1 MNILVTGGSGF
12 VGINLLE
19 ELLYHGHR
27 VFNYDRQPLLRQ
39 AEESLG
45 EMVSHYHWVEGDVLD
60 GVRIRETLQRCK
72 IDTVIHTA
80 VITADEAHER
90 RGMRSTF
97 EINCCGTIEMLQAA
111 VECGVSRFVYVSS
124 IALYGNTAHCAEK
137 LTEDMTNL
145 MPQTLYEISKFASEK
160 IALRYKALYGLDLT
174 SVRLGDV
181 FGPWERPTG
190 VRNLMSAPYQTLKMA
205 IQGQTAVLP
214 RPNRTNW
221 VYSRDVARAICHVA
235 EKRHLHQNV
244 LNIGGPEVWSIEEW
258 CQALQKRFTEFH
270 YVIDP
275 TDANVRYH
283 ALQDNA
289 VLDIT
294 ALRSDGEFC
303 PAFGLEEALAD
314 YCTWAGR
321 FGYLMT

>member
-12 VGINLLE
+12 VGINLIE
-19 ELLYHGHR
+19 ELLYRGHR
-27 VFNYDRQPLLRQ
+27 VFNYDLQPLLRQ
-39 AEESLG
+39 AEENLN
-45 EMVSHYHWVEGDVLD
+45 EMAGRYHWVEGDVLD
-60 GVRIRETLQRCK
+60 GVRIRETLQRCE

-80 VITADEAHER
+80 VITADEARER
-90 RGMRSTF
+90 RGMRSAF
-97 EINCCGTIEMLQAA
+97 EINCCGTIEMLQAV

-137 LTEDMTNL
+137 LTEDMTDL
-145 MPQTLYEISKFASEK
+145 TPQTLYEISKFASEK
-160 IALRYKALYGLDLT
+160 IALRYKSLYGLDLT

-190 VRNLMSAPYQTLKMA
+190 VRDLMSAPYQTLKMA
-205 IQGQTAVLP
+205 MQGKTVALP

-221 VYSRDVARAICHVA
+221 VYSRDVARAIAHVA
-235 EKRHLHQNV
+235 EKRHLRQNV
-244 LNIGGPEVWSIEEW
+244 LNVGGPEVWSIEEW
-258 CQALQKRFTEFH
+258 CRALKKRFSGFH

-275 TDANVRYH
+275 AAANVRYH

-289 VLDIT
+289 VMDIT
-294 ALRSDGEFC
+294 ALRSAGEYC

-314 YCTWAGR
+314 YCIWADR

>member
-1 MNILVTGGSGF
+1 MRLKGKVTVITGAGCGYGMSRGFPTAFAREGADLVLNHF
-12 VGINLLE
+12 QQDPQKMQEIKE
-19 ELLYHGHR
+19 ELEGYGAKVVL
-27 VFNYDRQPLLRQ
+27 
-39 AEESLG
+39 
-45 EMVSHYHWVEGDVLD
+45 VEGDISQED
-60 GVRIRETLQRCK
+60 
-72 IDTVIHTA
+72 
-80 VITADEAHER
+80 
-90 RGMRSTF
+90 
-97 EINCCGTIEMLQAA
+97 
-111 VECGVSRFVYVSS
+111 
-124 IALYGNTAHCAEK
+124 TAHK
-137 LTEDMTNL
+137 LIQSAMDSFGRVDVLINVAGISNPKLLIDITTEDWNRML
-145 MPQTLYEISKFASEK
+145 AVD
-160 IALRYKALYGLDLT
+160 LDLT

>member
-1 MNILVTGGSGF
+1 M
-12 VGINLLE
+12 
-19 ELLYHGHR
+19 
-27 VFNYDRQPLLRQ
+27 RQ

-80 VITADEAHER
+80 VITADEARER